1 MKVAAIGEC
10 MMEFRRGGDGRYD
23 LAYGGDTFNT
33 AVYMRRLG
41 IPVEYVTAVGG
52 DPFSE
57 NIVSLCRTKALES
70 NISPACP
77 VAFRGST

>member
-41 IPVEYVTAVGG
+41 IPVEYVTAVGV

-57 NIVSLCRTKALES
+57 DIVSLCQSERVGIEHLARVPGRL
-70 NISPACP
+70 P
-77 VAFRGST
+77 GL